1 MGQRRESE
9 DQMSALYT
17 LAGEYKE
24 LYAMM
29 TDDPENEAIQGS
41 LEAVIGEIEV
51 KGESYIAVCDRLDME
66 IEECEKQIKSWQNE
80 LKVRKNASK
89 RLKDRLVAFLMMIG
103 KDEIKAG
110 NRIIKLRKNG
120 GVAPLRFSNGITS
133 DISIDDIDI
142 QCIPKEYRR
151 VEVKETVDSKK
162 IREALDRG
170 ETFDWVKYGER
181 GSNVKFK

>member
-1 MGQRRESE
+1 
-9 DQMSALYT
+9 MSALYE

-41 LEAVIGEIEV
+41 IEAVLGEIEV
-51 KGESYIAVCDRLDME
+51 KGEGYIAVCDRLDME
-66 IEECEKQIKSWQNE
+66 ISECEKQVKSWQYE
-80 LKVRKNASK
+80 LKVRKNALK
-89 RLKDRLVAFLMMIG
+89 RLKDRLVTFLMMIG
-103 KDEIKAG
+103 KDEMKAG

-120 GVAPLRFSNGITS
+120 GVAPLRFSNGLTS
-133 DISIDDIDI
+133 DIPIDDIDI
-142 QCIPKEYRR
+142 NCIPKEYRR
-151 VEVKETVDSKK
+151 VEVKEVVDSKK

-181 GSNVKFK
+181 GANVKFK